1 VTAELRNWSGTYRFT
16 AREVIHARTVD
27 DVRRAVAAGGRV
39 RALGTRHSFNDLADN
54 GATLVSVAAIAADP
68 VLDEAARTVTV
79 GAGMPYGALAAWLQG
94 RGWALG
100 NLGSLPHISIGG
112 ATATGTH
119 GSGSR
124 NKILSAAV
132 AGLDYVAADGELR
145 HASRAD
151 PDFDGLPVGLGAFGV
166 TTRITL
172 DVEPA
177 YLVRQD
183 AYTALPW
190 DRVLAE
196 LDDIM
201 SAAYSVSL
209 FTDWSEPSLRA
220 AWVKR
225 RVASAGDARAG
236 GASAGDARA
245 DAVPDEFFGARRE
258 PGPVRFIDAPAD
270 NLTVLG
276 VPGPWAERLP
286 HFRLDATPSNGDEI
300 QSEYFV
306 DRRHG
311 ADAIAALRRRAG
323 LITPLLLISEI
334 RATAADQLWLSGSY
348 GRETLALHFTWRN
361 APDAVDLAVGEVEA
375 ALAPFAARPHWGKVS
390 HVPAAQLADLYPRL
404 GDARD
409 LFERLDPGGRFSN
422 DRLER
427 LGVRAGQLTQRLPLA
442 PHRAPHRRL
451 ARVGRAGLRPPVLK
465 WHDAGFHQVRAGEE
479 ARHLIPVAVRELLLD
494 PAARHRLHFP
504 QCLRGEELRAQVR
517 EREVA
522 AGRHG
527 VHHPGHDRIRVVGV
541 RYRVQDRD
549 QRDRH
554 RLREVKQSACLAED
568 GAGVAQVGVDV
579 LGGPRVAAGEQR
591 AGVGEHDRVVVHVH
605 HTGLRRDRLGD
616 LVGVARRR
624 DAGADVEELPDPRL
638 GGEVADDAAEERPVG
653 PRGERPLGVDLECHL
668 GLGPVGGVIVLAA
681 KQVVVNPRLMRDAG
695 VELRRPRPRP
705 RRRLPARAARPVIRR
720 PGLVAGHLR
729 VPFMSPWPPAR

>member
-16 AREVIHARTVD
+16 ARAVIEARTVD
-27 DVRRAVAAGGRV
+27 DVTRAVAAGGRV
-39 RALGTRHSFNDLADN
+39 RAIGTRHSFNDLADN
-54 GATLVSVAAIAADP
+54 GATLVSVAGIAPDP
-68 VLDEAARTVTV
+68 VIDEAARTVTA
-79 GAGMPYGALAAWLQG
+79 GAGMTYGALATWLQD

-100 NLGSLPHISIGG
+100 NLGSLPHISVGG

-145 HASRAD
+145 HVSRAD
-151 PDFDGLPVGLGAFGV
+151 PDFDGLPVGLGAFGIV
-166 TTRITL
+166 VRITL
-172 DVEPA
+172 DIEPA

-190 DRVLAE
+190 DRVLTE

-201 SAAYSVSL
+201 AAAYSVSL
-209 FTDWSEPSLRA
+209 FTGWSEPSLRA

-225 RVASAGDARAG
+225 RIASADAASADAASADAASAGDAG
-236 GASAGDARA
+236 
-245 DAVPDEFFGARRE
+245 VPEEFFGARRE

-311 ADAIAALRRRAG
+311 ADAIAALRRRAR

-334 RATAADQLWLSGSY
+334 RATAADRLWLSGSY

-361 APDAVDLAVGEVEA
+361 APDAVDAAAGEVEA

-390 HVPAAQLADLYPRL
+390 GLQAGQLAERYPRL

-422 DRLER
+422 RRLER
-427 LGVRAGQLTQRLPLA
+427 LGVRASR
-442 PHRAPHRRL
+442 
-451 ARVGRAGLRPPVLK
+451 
-465 WHDAGFHQVRAGEE
+465 
-479 ARHLIPVAVRELLLD
+479 
-494 PAARHRLHFP
+494 
-504 QCLRGEELRAQVR
+504 
-517 EREVA
+517 
-522 AGRHG
+522 
-527 VHHPGHDRIRVVGV
+527 
-541 RYRVQDRD
+541 
-549 QRDRH
+549 
-554 RLREVKQSACLAED
+554 
-568 GAGVAQVGVDV
+568 
-579 LGGPRVAAGEQR
+579 
-591 AGVGEHDRVVVHVH
+591 
-605 HTGLRRDRLGD
+605 
-616 LVGVARRR
+616 
-624 DAGADVEELPDPRL
+624 
-638 GGEVADDAAEERPVG
+638 
-653 PRGERPLGVDLECHL
+653 
-668 GLGPVGGVIVLAA
+668 
-681 KQVVVNPRLMRDAG
+681 
-695 VELRRPRPRP
+695 
-705 RRRLPARAARPVIRR
+705 
-720 PGLVAGHLR
+720 
-729 VPFMSPWPPAR
+729 